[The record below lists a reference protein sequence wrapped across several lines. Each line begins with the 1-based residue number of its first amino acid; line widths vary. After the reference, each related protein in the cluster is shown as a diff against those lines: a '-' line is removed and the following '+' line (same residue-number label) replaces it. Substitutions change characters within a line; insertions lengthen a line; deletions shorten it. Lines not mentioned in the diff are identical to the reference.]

1 MRYIFII
8 VLLATLCFSKTD
20 QSKAISQRIHKKLTA
35 IETMINDRHY
45 KEADTKLQAMLAE
58 PPARAIDRAYLY
70 YTAGIL
76 HLDQRHF
83 NEAKKYFIMAYDQ
96 NAFAERGTLTI
107 LQMIGS
113 LSMRKRDFK
122 GAVKYYSAYMQLNP
136 KPKKSIYKSL
146 ARAHYRLKEYDR
158 AIAVLQEAI
167 KRLSADESLY
177 NTLFSYQYE
186 AGRISDAASTLEQML
201 RLWPKRQKYYM
212 QLASIYQQMKLPNQA
227 LQIMELCFAQ
237 GLLKK
242 ENDILRYA
250 SMLYEA
256 GIPYKAAS
264 LLSDSLQNG
273 SVEKN
278 RKNYELLAAFY
289 REAREYNLQIKA
301 LKNAASHTPGGDN
314 ELYIAQLCYD
324 KDDFAC
330 MVKYADKA
338 IKKGVKHKG
347 EAYLLMALG
356 HYGLKNRKEAKSCFA
371 KASKFKATK
380 KSSLQYLQMLK

>member
-1 MRYIFII
+1 MRYILAI
-8 VLLATLCFSKTD
+8 LLLGALCFSKTD

-45 KEADTKLQAMLAE
+45 KEADAKLQAMLAE

-83 NEAKKYFIMAYDQ
+83 NKAKQYFIMAYDQ
-96 NAFAERGTLTI
+96 NAFAEKGTLTI

-122 GAVKYYSAYMQLNP
+122 SAVKYYNAYIRLNP
-136 KPKKSIYKSL
+136 NPKKSIYKSL

-158 AIAVLQEAI
+158 AIAVLQEAV
-167 KRLSADESLY
+167 KKLSADESLY

-186 AGRISDAASTLEQML
+186 SGHLSSAASTLEQML
-201 RLWPKRQKYYM
+201 RLWPQRQKYYM
-212 QLASIYQQMKLPNQA
+212 QLASVYQQLKLPGQA
-227 LQIMELCFAQ
+227 LQVMQLCFAQ

-242 ENDILRYA
+242 ENDILQYA

-264 LLSDSLQNG
+264 VLSHSLQG
-273 SVEKN
+273 GAVKKN

-289 REAREYNLQIKA
+289 REAREYSLQINA
-301 LKNAASHTPGGDN
+301 LKKAASYTTDGEN
-314 ELYIAQLCYD
+314 ELYFAQLCYE

-338 IKKGVKHKG
+338 VKKGVGHKG

-356 HYGLKNRKEAKSCFA
+356 HYGLKNEKEAKSCFT
-371 KASKFKATK
+371 KASEFKATK
-380 KSSLQYLQMLK
+380 KSSLQYLKMLK